1 MNEIDLI
8 LNKKTDLIKI
18 SKNINSIRQFKIH
31 AKKIIKRNFN
41 RKKNFTDLAL
51 LMYFACLRNPR
62 CIKSIQEET
71 YILIDEYA
79 KEEIKKV
86 LDKLK

>member
-1 MNEIDLI
+1 
-8 LNKKTDLIKI
+8 
-18 SKNINSIRQFKIH
+18 
-31 AKKIIKRNFN
+31 
-41 RKKNFTDLAL
+41 
-51 LMYFACLRNPR
+51 MYFACLRNPR